1 MKYVITAETQMQS
14 WSKNA
19 ASQYNLKAG
28 SNTIVID
35 LLNKSKSNNIQS
47 NVEIISA
54 LQNTP
59 GV

>member
-1 MKYVITAETQMQS
+1 MINDKTEETTMHDNVITAETQMQS

-35 LLNKSKSNNIQS
+35 LLNQSKSNK
-47 NVEIISA
+47 V
-54 LQNTP
+54 
-59 GV
+59 